1 MAGRNVRPL
10 VCLGILLIYCEY
22 TELDM
27 DSVKNEQFN
36 KSIGKT
42 FIKYLLAAFGAVLT
56 TSIYAFVDTVVI
68 GQYEGEVGTAAVSC
82 VMLIWNVFI
91 GTGILFGIGGSVMYS
106 VTRGKGE
113 ARKANA
119 FFTAS
124 FIACVAVA
132 AVLYVV
138 FLVFQREILWFFG
151 AKETA
156 VLEKAQLYVGW
167 IAYVMPLFVL
177 GQYFIA
183 FIRNDG
189 NPVLTTVAV
198 VSGGAFNIFGDIF
211 FVFGLDMGI
220 SGAGLATMIGQV
232 IAFCILLLH
241 FPRKKNTLRFVRVE
255 KFFKS
260 VFQSIKGGFAPFIVD
275 FSFGILVI
283 MFNNRIMQVGGS
295 VELAVFGA
303 VSTTML
309 LLQSLFYGVG
319 QALQPIVSYSY
330 GAGDD
335 KAVKAV
341 LRYALIA
348 AGIMSVLFFTL
359 DLALT
364 EPLTKIYIGSPSE
377 ETLKTS
383 IFAFRVYSLVFVLM
397 GFNVTLGYYFQSILK
412 SAYSVTIS
420 LLRGI
425 VLCSAFLYLFTGIFG
440 VVAVW
445 WVMPAAESVT
455 FVVTAVL
462 LLRARSIAKRA
473 ER

>member
-82 VMLIWNVFI
+82 VMPIWNVFI

-211 FVFGLDMGI
+211 NRSEYIRYVCFPLSRFGGFYIGHERPGYDRVTRLVRMQSVGGVFPYEP
-220 SGAGLATMIGQV
+220 SGAVVQNGV
-232 IAFCILLLH
+232 Y
-241 FPRKKNTLRFVRVE
+241 VR
-255 KFFKS
+255 
-260 VFQSIKGGFAPFIVD
+260 I
-275 FSFGILVI
+275 
-283 MFNNRIMQVGGS
+283 N
-295 VELAVFGA
+295 
-303 VSTTML
+303 VS
-309 LLQSLFYGVG
+309 
-319 QALQPIVSYSY
+319 A
-330 GAGDD
+330 
-335 KAVKAV
+335 
-341 LRYALIA
+341 R
-348 AGIMSVLFFTL
+348 
-359 DLALT
+359 
-364 EPLTKIYIGSPSE
+364 
-377 ETLKTS
+377 
-383 IFAFRVYSLVFVLM
+383 
-397 GFNVTLGYYFQSILK
+397 
-412 SAYSVTIS
+412 
-420 LLRGI
+420 
-425 VLCSAFLYLFTGIFG
+425 
-440 VVAVW
+440 
-445 WVMPAAESVT
+445 
-455 FVVTAVL
+455 
-462 LLRARSIAKRA
+462 LRARGYQRVQLRN
-473 ER
+473 ERRHALRVRSTPIGIYGIHRLYDDIRLGERGTYL